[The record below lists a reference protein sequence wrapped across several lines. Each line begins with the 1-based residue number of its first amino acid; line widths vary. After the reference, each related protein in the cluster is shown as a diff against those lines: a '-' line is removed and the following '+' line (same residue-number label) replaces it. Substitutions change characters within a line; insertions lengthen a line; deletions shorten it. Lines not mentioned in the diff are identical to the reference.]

1 MKHVK
6 DKMIPAVL
14 ILVLLV
20 IWEAAVD
27 LLHIPLYVLPSPLEV
42 VKALF
47 TEGAELFS
55 HGLTT
60 VGEGLLGIL
69 IASAL
74 SLVLGISMDWF
85 PAVRK
90 GLYPILVGT
99 QTVPMIVMA
108 PILII
113 YMGFGMAPK
122 ILTVVLMCFF
132 PVAVSFADGLQRVDE
147 EYVHLVRSY
156 GADRWKAY
164 CLVKIP
170 GSAAGTVFRT
180 ESGSDLQ
187 HQRCC
192 SRRVAWFPEG
202 TWLLPVKGKEQ
213 LYAG

>member
-90 GLYPILVGT
+90 GLYPILVS
-99 QTVPMIVMA
+99 ISSSS
-108 PILII
+108 I
-113 YMGFGMAPK
+113 
-122 ILTVVLMCFF
+122 
-132 PVAVSFADGLQRVDE
+132 SR
-147 EYVHLVRSY
+147 
-156 GADRWKAY
+156 
-164 CLVKIP
+164 
-170 GSAAGTVFRT
+170 SAANR
-180 ESGSDLQ
+180 L
-187 HQRCC
+187 
-192 SRRVAWFPEG
+192 AWYSV
-202 TWLLPVKGKEQ
+202 LSVIL
-213 LYAG
+213 